1 MALAGAGAVALTG
14 CSSGSGSTPGST
26 SRAVGPEDPA
36 VARAERRRS
45 VKGSKVNRYSLT
57 AAAATVELGSRDVA
71 TWAYGA
77 AIPGKEMRVTAGDT
91 LEVALSN
98 DLPEATSIHWHGLAI
113 RNDMDGV
120 PDLTQPQIGA
130 GESFTYRFTVP
141 DPGTYWFHPHMGL
154 QLDRGLYCPLIVE
167 ERSGAGAYDID
178 QVVILDDWLDGTGT
192 TPDET
197 LASLKAM
204 EGMDMGSGSMSGMQ
218 SDLLNGDAGDV
229 SYPLHLLNGR
239 PSEDRPT
246 IAVPAGGRARLRLI
260 NAGSD
265 TAYRVA
271 VTGQKMTVTHADG
284 FEVEPVEVDTVL
296 IGMGERYDVIVEPSS
311 GSWPVVALAEG
322 KQRPGA
328 REPAHSARWPSP
340 RLRRPRRSREQPP
353 RPPCAQRRRAARADR
368 FDDALRLV
376 VRFEAVPRAPP
387 GRGQRR
393 AAGPSPV
400 REQIRH
406 VAPDPRPRAHLPA
419 RPRRHR
425 PSQGHRE
432 RAPRRDGRGRLRR
445 RQPGPVD
452 DPLPQ
457 HVPPRG
463 RHGSAGFVCPVS
475 RSTAASCSHWS
486 RAAPSRWQPSSC

>member
-14 CSSGSGSTPGST
+14 CSSGSGSTPAST

-36 VARAERRRS
+36 VARAEKRRA
-45 VKGSKVNRYSLT
+45 VKGSTVTRYALT
-57 AAAATVELGSRDVA
+57 AAAATVELGSREVA

-130 GESFTYRFTVP
+130 GKSFTYRFTVP

-167 ERSGAGAYDID
+167 ERSGAGAYDVD
-178 QVVILDDWLDGTGT
+178 QVLILDDWLDGTGT

-218 SDLLNGDAGDV
+218 SDLLGGDAGDV

-284 FEVEPVEVDTVL
+284 FEVEPAEVDTVL

-311 GSWPVVALAEG
+311 GSWPIVALAEG
-322 KQRPGA
+322 KPGA
-328 REPAHSARWPSP
+328 AEAVLVTSDVRGGSAPAPGSRPPALDGRLLAYSDLVAAESSRLDRRAPNVDEQLVLTGSMTPYAWSFDSKPYPERPPVEISEGQRV
-340 RLRRPRRSREQPP
+340 RLRFENRSDMWHPIHVHGHTFRLG
-353 RPPCAQRRRAARADR
+353 RADTGPR
-368 FDDALRLV
+368 KDTVNVLPGETVEVDFDAVNPGQWMIHCHNTYHLEGGMAALV
-376 VRFEAVPRAPP
+376 SYVR
-387 GRGQRR
+387 
-393 AAGPSPV
+393 
-400 REQIRH
+400 
-406 VAPDPRPRAHLPA
+406 
-419 RPRRHR
+419 
-425 PSQGHRE
+425 
-432 RAPRRDGRGRLRR
+432 
-445 RQPGPVD
+445 
-452 DPLPQ
+452 
-457 HVPPRG
+457 
-463 RHGSAGFVCPVS
+463 
-475 RSTAASCSHWS
+475 
-486 RAAPSRWQPSSC
+486 